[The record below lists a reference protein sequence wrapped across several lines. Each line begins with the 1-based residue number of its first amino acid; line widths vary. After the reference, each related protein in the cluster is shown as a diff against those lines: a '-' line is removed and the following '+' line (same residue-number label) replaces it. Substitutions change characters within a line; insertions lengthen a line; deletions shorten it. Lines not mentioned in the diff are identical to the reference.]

1 MWDVVPRGSE
11 DLNVSELLL
20 ENIFGRFKCNWI
32 CRNVFE
38 LS

>member
-20 ENIFGRFKCNWI
+20 ENIYLEDL
-32 CRNVFE
+32 NVIEFAE
-38 LS
+38 MYLN